1 MRAFIKDSSFD
12 GIKKKLII
20 IYILNV
26 IDIMFTRLL
35 LKTGLFGEINIIMQK
50 AVLSA
55 TASFWLKIVIPA
67 ILVLYVIKRIKNT
80 NQEMLR
86 KANIAFSLLMGMYIL
101 IDTSHIVWTA
111 CTPLFMYIAKKMI

>member
-1 MRAFIKDSSFD
+1 MIAFIKDSSFN

-26 IDIMFTRLL
+26 IDIVFTRLL
-35 LKTGLFGEINIIMQK
+35 LKTGLFSEINIIMQK

-80 NQEMLR
+80 KQEMLR
-86 KANIAFSLLMGMYIL
+86 KANIAFSFLMGMYIL